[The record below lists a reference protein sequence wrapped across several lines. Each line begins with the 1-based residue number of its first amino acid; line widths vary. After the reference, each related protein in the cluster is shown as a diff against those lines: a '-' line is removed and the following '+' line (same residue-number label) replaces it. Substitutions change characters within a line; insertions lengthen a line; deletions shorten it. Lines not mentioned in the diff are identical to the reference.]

1 ISAFINN
8 TAAVAIFIPVV
19 LEVCRRT
26 GASRGRVLMPMAH
39 AATIGGMCTLIGTST
54 NLVAHEFALK
64 QGLKGFSM
72 FELGKVGLPMVVVSY
87 AYMLFIGRRFLP
99 RNGQG
104 EEGQRENAGR
114 YLVELIVEPGSPWIG
129 RNISAFLMERDH
141 DVRLLG
147 VTRGVQVIGID
158 GAGAIYLAGD
168 SLRVSGLLDNVLALA
183 AQTGLEPHR
192 PTASLAPLI
201 ENDQQQALPD
211 GASKADAED
220 SAGGA
225 ANKTILAEIVVL
237 SPSGLIGTTLKEAR
251 FAEHYDAIVL
261 ALRRRGHSDVRPST
275 TPLHAGDVLLVEST
289 QGALQELTDRP
300 GFLVLGTLSPPEMRT
315 GKMTITLLT
324 LLGVILLVS
333 SGLLPIVTA
342 ATAGCVV
349 LMLTGC
355 LRPREVY
362 RAIDLSLV
370 FLLAGSLSLGM
381 ALEKTGH
388 TALLAKGVAGL
399 TGVTGPFVV
408 MAGFFLASVV
418 ISELMSNS
426 GTVALLGPLAL
437 SAAAQM
443 GINPLTLLVAVTFGA
458 SAAFAMP
465 IGYQTS
471 LMIYG
476 PGGYQVRD
484 FVKMGLAL
492 DLILAVLALWLI
504 PQFWPFNP

>member
-1 ISAFINN
+1 
-8 TAAVAIFIPVV
+8 
-19 LEVCRRT
+19 
-26 GASRGRVLMPMAH
+26 
-39 AATIGGMCTLIGTST
+39 
-54 NLVAHEFALK
+54 
-64 QGLKGFSM
+64 
-72 FELGKVGLPMVVVSY
+72 
-87 AYMLFIGRRFLP
+87 P
-99 RNGQG
+99 RSEHG
-104 EEGQRENAGR
+104 EEGQWENAGR
-114 YLVELIVEPGSPWIG
+114 YLVELIVQPGSPWVG
-129 RNISAFLMERDH
+129 RDLSAFLLERDY

-147 VTRGVQVIGID
+147 VARGGQVID
-158 GAGAIYLAGD
+158 GAGGIYLAGD
-168 SLRVSGLLDNVLALA
+168 SLRVSGSLDKVLALA
-183 AQTGLEPHR
+183 AQTGLDPHR
-192 PTASLAPLI
+192 PTTTLTAVI
-201 ENDQQQALPD
+201 EKDQPQVLPD
-211 GASKADAED
+211 VAPSDAEET
-220 SAGGA
+220 AKGET
-225 ANKTILAEIVVL
+225 NKTVLAEIVVL

-261 ALRRRGHSDVRPST
+261 ALRRRGHSDARPST
-275 TPLHAGDVLLVEST
+275 TPLHAGDVLLVESA
-289 QGALQELTDRP
+289 QRALQELADKP

-324 LLGVILLVS
+324 LLGVVLLVS

-408 MAGFFLASVV
+408 MAGFFIAAVV

-443 GINPLTLLVAVTFGA
+443 GINPATLLVAVTFGA

-504 PQFWPFNP
+504 PHFWPFASVARP